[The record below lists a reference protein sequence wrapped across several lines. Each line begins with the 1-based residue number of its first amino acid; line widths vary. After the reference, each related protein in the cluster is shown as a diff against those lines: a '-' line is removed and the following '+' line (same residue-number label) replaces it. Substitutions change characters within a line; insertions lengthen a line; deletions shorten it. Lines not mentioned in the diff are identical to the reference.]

1 MDTEA
6 RIERISE
13 MEKTFDEAAA
23 ALAEF
28 ETHLTAF
35 EEAQPTIGTLAAYYG
50 SIDWFEDRDADEAGE
65 LPANLKRGVLGEDLP
80 YDLLLDYHD
89 IAVRM
94 LELATRAL
102 KD

>member
-1 MDTEA
+1 MDTEDRIA
-6 RIERISE
+6 RITE
-13 MEKTFDEAAA
+13 MEKTFDAATEA
-23 ALAEF
+23 LNTF
-28 ETHLTAF
+28 ETQLTAF
-35 EEAQPTIGTLAAYYG
+35 EEAQPTISTLAAYYG

-65 LPANLKRGVLGEDLP
+65 LPFDLKRGVLGEDLP

>member
-6 RIERISE
+6 RIARITE
-13 MEKTFDEAAA
+13 MEEIFDQATA
-23 ALAEF
+23 ALNTF
-28 ETHLTAF
+28 EAQLTVF
-35 EEAQPTIGTLAAYYG
+35 EEAQPTISTLAAYYG
-50 SIDWFEDRDADEAGE
+50 SVDWFDDRDADGAGE
-65 LPANLKRGVLGEDLP
+65 LPADLKRGVLGEDLP

-94 LELATRAL
+94 LELATRAI